1 MIEFDIDQTPPTKA
15 HIDEVL
21 SKLEKKKARH
31 KIWITI
37 LFLALIFICFK
48 FFSVINAA
56 IADDVI
62 VAFIIVVFIIVV
74 VDTVAADAVIFS
86 AVTGNAGGG
95 GIGAVAVGSI
105 KKINEKIKS
114 LHPINSQACISL
126 VEISKNRPKIKKY
139 IDAVANMEP
148 SRKLVQGELDMIVKY
163 DESYDECN
171 ACEQIY
177 SGNV

>member
-15 HIDEVL
+15 HIDDVL
-21 SKLEKKKARH
+21 SKLEKKKVWH
-31 KIWITI
+31 KIWVTI

-48 FFSVINAA
+48 FFSVTNAA
-56 IADDVI
+56 IANGII
-62 VAFIIVVFIIVV
+62 VAFNALIL
-74 VDTVAADAVIFS
+74 S
-86 AVTGNAGGG
+86 AVAGNGF
-95 GIGAVAVGSI
+95 I

-171 ACEQIY
+171 ACGQIY

>member
-15 HIDEVL
+15 HIDDVL
-21 SKLEKKKARH
+21 SKLEKKKVWH
-31 KIWITI
+31 KIWVTI
-37 LFLALIFICFK
+37 LFLALIFICSK

-56 IADDVI
+56 IADDII
-62 VAFIIVVFIIVV
+62 VAFNALILSVV
-74 VDTVAADAVIFS
+74 A
-86 AVTGNAGGG
+86 GNGF
-95 GIGAVAVGSI
+95 I

-171 ACEQIY
+171 ACGQIY

>member
-1 MIEFDIDQTPPTKA
+1 
-15 HIDEVL
+15 
-21 SKLEKKKARH
+21 
-31 KIWITI
+31 
-37 LFLALIFICFK
+37 LIFICSK

-56 IADDVI
+56 IADGII
-62 VAFIIVVFIIVV
+62 VAFNALILSVV
-74 VDTVAADAVIFS
+74 A
-86 AVTGNAGGG
+86 GNGF
-95 GIGAVAVGSI
+95 I

-171 ACEQIY
+171 ACGQIY